1 MRDNQQV
8 ARFAPPTPRS
18 RRLGRELRQLREKRG
33 LTLEQAGA
41 AISMSGARIS
51 KVELGDIKISA
62 GGVIELLQAYGV
74 DLESDLARAM
84 VATARAMRAEVGWWQ
99 RAGSLGTKYQT
110 YIAYEEEAASLRH
123 YEPTL
128 VPALLQTEQYARA
141 VVSLGR
147 ETDTEAIDGRVK
159 ARLRRQELLT
169 KRQPPLRLHA
179 VVSEPAL
186 RTVVGS
192 PEILAEQV
200 DHITQVAARPN
211 VTVQILTF
219 DAGQHLATYSG
230 FTLLDYGKEDP
241 PLG

>member
-128 VPALLQTEQYARA
+128 VPAL
-141 VVSLGR
+141 SP
-147 ETDTEAIDGRVK
+147 EA
-159 ARLRRQELLT
+159 APW
-169 KRQPPLRLHA
+169 PPLSTGVPTASGESGAGPSPDALDTSCA
-179 VVSEPAL
+179 PCPPGGAPAL
-186 RTVVGS
+186 
-192 PEILAEQV
+192 P
-200 DHITQVAARPN
+200 D
-211 VTVQILTF
+211 
-219 DAGQHLATYSG
+219 
-230 FTLLDYGKEDP
+230 
-241 PLG
+241 